1 MKTMVSIDDQL
12 MSEALE
18 ATGLATQEEVIL
30 LGLETLI
37 RLRQQAQIKEFRGK
51 LKWDGD
57 LDGMRLEAG

>member
-18 ATGLATQEEVIL
+18 ATGLSTQEEVVL
-30 LGLETLI
+30 LGLQTLI
-37 RLRQQAQIKEFRGK
+37 RLRQQAQIKEFKGK

-57 LDGMRLEAG
+57 LDEMRLEAG

>member
-57 LDGMRLEAG
+57 LDEMRLEAG